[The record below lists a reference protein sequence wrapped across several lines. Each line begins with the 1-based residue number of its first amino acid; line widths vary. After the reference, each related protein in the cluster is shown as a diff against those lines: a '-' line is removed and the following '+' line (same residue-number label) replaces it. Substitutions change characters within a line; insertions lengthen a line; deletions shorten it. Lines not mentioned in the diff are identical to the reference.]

1 MRHMARVRPTCPKA
15 WTAAIALVA
24 VLGSNGAPAHGVFT
38 VNQPWVKP
46 GERTSEAYM
55 ILMSSEAAKLTH
67 VRSSVAERAGLRGKG
82 SDVRAIALP
91 AGRTV
96 TLKPGAERIA
106 LFRLAHPL
114 KLGDRV
120 PLVLTVEAAD
130 GARQEIAVD
139 AEVRNEWP
147 VDAELRAHR
156 H

>member
-1 MRHMARVRPTCPKA
+1 
-15 WTAAIALVA
+15 
-24 VLGSNGAPAHGVFT
+24 
-38 VNQPWVKP
+38 
-46 GERTSEAYM
+46 M
-55 ILMSSEAAKLTH
+55 ILISSDAVSLTR
-67 VRSSVAERAGLRGKG
+67 VRSSVAGRAGLRTKR
-82 SDVRAIALP
+82 SDVPAIPLP

-96 TLKPGAERIA
+96 TLKPGAEHIA

-114 KLGDRV
+114 KVGDRV

-130 GARQEIAVD
+130 GALQEIAVD

>member
-1 MRHMARVRPTCPKA
+1 MALERRTPKG
-15 WTAAIALVA
+15 WTAAIALA
-24 VLGSNGAPAHGVFT
+24 SVLGSTGAAAHGVFT

-46 GERTSEAYM
+46 GTRTSEAYM
-55 ILMSSEAAKLTH
+55 ILMSSDAASLTR
-67 VRSSVAERAGLRGKG
+67 VRSSVAERAGLRAKR
-82 SDVRAIALP
+82 SQVRAIALP

-96 TLKPGAERIA
+96 TLEPGAERIA

>member
-1 MRHMARVRPTCPKA
+1 MPHMTRARHPNG
-15 WTAAIALVA
+15 WSAAIAVA
-24 VLGSNGAPAHGVFT
+24 AVVGLNGAAAHGVFT

-46 GERTSEAYM
+46 GARTSEAYM
-55 ILMSSEAAKLTH
+55 ILMSSEAARLTRVH
-67 VRSSVAERAGLRGKG
+67 SSVAERTGLRGTRSEVG
-82 SDVRAIALP
+82 SIALP

-120 PLVLTVEAAD
+120 PLVLTIEAAG